1 MRAAG
6 NIRDDSNRHAQHGD
20 LTQAVQVPHCH
31 AHEDAT
37 AVLVAVR
44 LGNIYAKMARSDCGR
59 AELTATVARVPE
71 STEIQGALKALR

>member
-1 MRAAG
+1 MRVASEMTPIGTRSTVISLRPCKSLTAA
-6 NIRDDSNRHAQHGD
+6 
-20 LTQAVQVPHCH
+20 LT
-31 AHEDAT
+31 EDAT

-59 AELTATVARVPE
+59 AELTAAAARVPE